1 MSDVDIVLEVAT
13 KGIEN
18 VYNLSNAM
26 KQLNLALN
34 GAVNPIKAYDA
45 RAKALSTAVGATN
58 AALNNHAKTIQQ
70 VARNQAVLSG
80 EIGRVR
86 KELEFLNKGYT
97 TATGVTSTFAKRGI
111 QDLQNYEKAL
121 KSVKFGA
128 LAADLKSVAIEQK
141 RLGKDA
147 QFVGRSLIIGLTT
160 PIMGFARYGLQALV
174 GLDRE
179 FVRLNKVLESISPNL
194 EDAAN
199 KMGVNLKGATDAQI
213 KSLQTLVD
221 NYNKLDQSLSGIS
234 SKFGTSKELVVSLA
248 GEFAELGIQSTE
260 GIAKITELTAAT
272 EKLGNM
278 DIGNA
283 RKLVQSLY
291 FQAVRAMQQSGE
303 SRNMS
308 AMERETAAIASARA
322 QLALFNAV
330 ENTTALTLK
339 DLGDSFP
346 EVAAAATTFG
356 LSMTEATALLAPMKA
371 AGMEVGASANA
382 IKISLQSI
390 VSPTKKTEQ
399 MFESLTNQYGEHFK
413 LIKGTG
419 LDAIQALID
428 AYQTLEKS
436 SAGQEGVLQ
445 FFEEIFGKRQ
455 STRMLV
461 GIQQLAEMDSVLK
474 DNSVSAARAEK
485 QIQAM
490 ANSAIVSANK
500 ASGANL
506 PLVDSYKSI
515 GVIARVAT
523 ATAGQAVE
531 GFSKK
536 VSQSQIDA
544 AIKVRDEIS
553 KGIFKK
559 SQKEGIDLIG
569 QVATESGRAMFIE
582 LAGVKNAQEVAD
594 RELDRSLKSLE
605 VTIQRMKNGFKMF
618 AADMLTAIRP
628 ALEKVSQFVT
638 KLYDAWTK
646 LDPATKSAIAKL
658 TVGIGAV
665 TAAIGPLIFMF
676 GQFRLAMGSVASVV
690 FSFLPALKTMTVEMV
705 AANSKML
712 NLTKPLVVMGE
723 TVVNTNGKFATFI
736 ATVASGGGP
745 LKTFAEKVGITTG
758 VLQKQTTAT
767 FALTAAVNEMKTA
780 KAGLGGITLDGSPMD
795 PVFYSSTPHIPKP
808 MRKGLDIVDAD
819 GTVLHP
825 KSKAAVAFKHEEEA
839 YLKSRGLTLTSRGS
853 YLGKTGFV
861 SKAEVM
867 AGIEERT
874 AKMSK
879 FRIIRDYYGKVS
891 RDGIE
896 LIDKDL
902 EGLMRR
908 RPFHL
913 PVIAKL
919 KTKELVSNFDG
930 LIRSLIPKADKF
942 SSHFLGYDV
951 LKKSGTGLFSKA
963 KSLIEPPA
971 PLTSAVS
978 RKGKNLIDVATG
990 SVLKPRSAL
999 AKEFLQEEQF
1009 YLSKIGASVNAR
1021 GSYIGATGGFL
1032 KKEDILAGISNNRE
1046 RMAKLG
1052 ITRTASGN
1060 LMRKG
1065 RQIEES
1071 VSDRLITGG
1080 FGAVPAKLK
1089 LGLQD
1094 TGAALS
1100 SFGGKFMGVLK
1111 NPSSILPKIT
1121 GMFTK
1126 FGTVITGLL
1135 PSLSSMGSML
1145 AFTGVGAAIAGVIA
1159 VIIIVVKHWKEFH
1172 KAIQPGIK
1180 AFKEAFDIIK
1190 QGVMDAI
1197 QPIIKFFQT
1206 FTNDGDT
1213 ANGVIVALSYAFN
1226 FLAEAVKFV
1235 AKIIGWLLK
1244 SVVGGAFSM
1253 ALKPIVAMI
1262 KGVISFISGIVEIFH
1277 GNFSKG
1283 FHKIVDGIG
1292 KVIVGLMGPFAGLFS
1307 GILKMIAK
1315 VMDAM
1320 SHIPFVGGIF
1330 KKAGDGLRAVAGYID
1345 KAREMGKKGAEA
1357 GAKKVAPDPD
1367 TRPMQEKIANSVGT
1381 GIKKGADAGAESLNK
1396 LNKKL
1401 SAELKREIQDDI
1413 ADRIKG
1419 AMANVVTSLT
1429 DALKGQKEQSLKIYD
1444 DQLKK
1449 IEETSKAEER
1459 LTKTKEYE
1467 NKKRELEEKRALDR
1481 LNSQRNYNLA
1491 IYEGRIDDARQI
1503 SLEGQKAELDAQK
1516 EMADIESSRKKEL
1529 ADQRKEDLVAS
1540 IKDARDVASKYY
1552 DDMITSFT
1560 DAAKKITEFPP
1571 TTAEKFNEQLKSLT
1585 DKAKELAGNI
1595 GTKTTEGFTGALAT
1609 LGVDATGPLTSAL
1622 GTISDV
1628 LVKNSPFGPD
1638 GIWQK
1643 TIDES
1648 LVALKQKYEGLT
1660 DTLTMVIDKNSSK
1673 FKDLF
1678 ETYKKYKELVAKN
1691 EAELAG
1697 TSGGGGGTGSSTGK
1711 TGGNV
1716 GQTGVDYNPGWYYHY
1731 KEKGQKFWSPWQGP
1745 LDKATI
1751 DRLQPTFEKIGLF
1764 SAQFSNYNPG
1774 TTTFGATQGT
1784 AANALYGRNAFA
1796 IGGVI
1801 PYGQGGPTKGPV
1813 QQGIPAILHGGEYVV
1828 RNSAVKKYGWGM
1840 MQQIN
1845 QGTFKPRPFANG
1857 GMIDKARTTIND
1869 TAAEIAEFSRQANKL
1884 GGFSEYFWNM
1894 VQPRESE
1901 FGWSEDADKIGY
1913 TLPGKGRKAR
1923 NPKTGGLSINNR
1935 SWEAYGGQLL
1945 NGNPLTAGQA
1955 TPLQQMII
1963 ANRMAVLGWDNP
1975 ITGKTIKNSVG
1986 LGGWSSIQKPLIGKT
2001 MNLPGYDERPGA
2013 MINPLDMS
2021 AKERAKIFLS
2031 GEDKFRK
2038 RQIYLMKHPEKAFNG
2053 GLIEYANGGIVDES
2067 RNNVH
2072 GLKAKKKKRG
2082 WLGNLIDDVSDI
2094 TRIPLNAVKTATQG
2108 FLAGLSMPI
2117 EFAFAEAGSIAN
2129 YIPGIGH
2136 SNKQGS
2142 LLNQFLLSP
2151 LRQTTAGQMT
2161 MAIGKGIT
2169 SKEHVSSNELFGLKG
2184 FAGFLPKVKYAER
2197 AQKEAALNRP
2207 TLGQHTTFSPGGILS
2222 YYGLDKTGLA
2232 KEGSKL
2238 YGYTQGAGDIIAY
2251 MLADPAVGPSGVKSM
2266 LTSPYRFAQAIPKSK
2281 AAWSDAY
2288 WTAINSNKVLR
2299 RAYQEVSDFSSYKNS
2314 KGSILYGF
2322 DSFGDDVH
2330 LSNAEM
2336 QAVRNSPRA
2345 NEIRNTLR
2353 RSLGVNGVTSPLP
2366 PPEFNY
2372 RTIMARIYGEKAAKA
2387 ILGEA
2392 MPSRGGLIKRIK
2404 SNFEDFMIGSGIKKT
2419 ILESPIDT
2427 SQSQYGHT
2435 LGHPTPGVVY
2445 PQPEDV
2451 ITHTDYATGNR
2462 TGVSLWFAE
2471 PGEAM
2476 FKTYDPRFNNP
2487 KIKNLQA
2494 STYRSLMGRL
2504 WGEYYGRRVLRPL
2517 TPEQLR
2523 TGNWFDPMYPY
2534 INEPVSKIGGSI
2546 VDGFVKMT
2554 NPHSEYSALNLVS
2567 EFTNKS
2573 INRIGAGVNRV
2584 GTGFDKF
2591 VLEKIFGEMA
2601 TNIGQT
2607 SGTRDFSIPF
2617 EIYSATNRATSN
2629 FINDLKSE
2637 WLLTNSPEA
2646 RMARAEALR
2655 SKVKQNIS
2663 ISQQARSS
2671 SGYSKFYLEQLAE
2684 EYGLTKQAVKK
2695 AVDDKLMIVAHHLG
2709 DYGKPE
2715 GYGSWE
2721 VRAVMPGPV
2730 KDNDIFYGDPLSST
2744 RYTKKSGFTFTV
2756 KDSPENLENGN
2767 YGSSVK
2773 TLSVN
2778 GLYAGGNDIKSQ
2790 LDTMKLLAA
2799 VYQDIIKKYNIK
2811 QVINGSY
2818 SKYSYALSQQFSDM
2832 MEFLDPSVRVITP
2845 KLEDW
2850 SDNGIRFHNAE
2861 DYMILP
2867 NRGGGASPA
2876 QTYLP
2881 YAFPPQQGSR
2891 FVDLY
2896 NLPKQKILNKIILN
2910 KILEAKKL
2918 AKNAGK
2924 EMLNPQEIARR
2935 AEELRN
2941 VIPESNPIGTP
2952 GVTVSQIDPI
2962 TGQISFPIDIVGGPG
2977 MFNGGLIEYAKGGIV
2992 DESRKNAIGLKNIAS
3007 KNKISWWNLGSGE
3020 TWKAAGNVF
3029 TSGKAWNWFVKTG
3042 KDTGKSMWRTV
3053 TGQNWTD
3060 ASKLPEDQQ
3069 MAGYRKA
3076 TTTDTLNWAQIIPLL
3091 GKAAKVSEIGIGA
3104 LKSRLAPTADL
3115 SEYIIHGGVSE
3126 LKGGI
3131 IDPDFVRG
3139 GDLYKT
3145 YITDRIVPSVKSGP
3159 NEIERRYWLEM
3170 ENAAKKALNNDYT
3183 SRSKFELLNP
3193 NEEGYLKGQALIDK
3207 NNETKARAS
3216 EWLERHQEIIRR
3228 VKAGE
3233 EHGTGVHPITHAD
3246 NAYASQGKV
3255 YVLKP
3260 NRLLQTSDSPAP
3272 PGEVKFFGKQK
3283 PVAGIAVEGT
3293 KTKDA
3298 IHDALQAMI
3307 DDADLTSF
3315 KNQKI
3320 RNLVERMRGVKI
3332 TPAYKEYLIK
3342 LFEKDF
3348 AGTTNTYIRNPD
3360 FGKGPRDLLEWMTEY
3375 PSKYVPAVKNYDQ
3388 VVSLIR
3394 KAKTENQVLHAL
3406 SSTQFGDF
3414 LEIAMQN
3421 RLNRLNPV
3429 DVLAKIMES
3438 ARNFSGSY
3446 TRPIGRFQY
3455 ANGGIVPGFDSMGIP
3470 SILHG
3475 GEYVINSKAVKNIG
3489 FAALEAMNNMRFQT
3503 PKAPS
3508 YNGGVSGQA
3517 TSSSTV
3523 HIYVDNFIGEKAW
3536 FESMMKDYNINVGPQ
3551 NQKAAG
3557 LQNRTITTYNGI
3569 NRGL

>member
-70 VARNQAVLSG
+70 VARNQAVLSS
-80 EIGRVR
+80 EMGRVR

-97 TATGVTSTFAKRGI
+97 AASGVSAKFAERGI
-111 QDLQNYEKAL
+111 KDLQNYEKAL
-121 KSVKFGA
+121 KHVKFGA

-199 KMGVNLKGATDAQI
+199 KMGINLKGATDAQI

-260 GIAKITELTAAT
+260 GIAKITELTTAT

-283 RKLVQSLY
+283 RQLVQSLY

-303 SRNMS
+303 SRNMT
-308 AMERETAAIASARA
+308 AMEKETAAIAAAKS

-339 DLGDSFP
+339 DLGASFP

-582 LAGVKNAQEVAD
+582 LAGVKNAQGVAD

-628 ALEKVSQFVT
+628 ALEKVSAFVT

-690 FSFLPALKTMTVEMV
+690 FSFLPSLKTMTVEMV

-723 TVVNTNGKFATFI
+723 TVSNTSGKFATFI
-736 ATVASGGGP
+736 ATLASGSGP
-745 LKTFAEKVGITTG
+745 IATFAEKVGITTG

-780 KAGLGGITLDGSPMD
+780 KAGLGGIGTGLIGFESPIEGVRGLGPGGRTTDEVERGLRKRALRAAGFSGVSKGATGKTTITKGILTDMLKTSGYDVSGVKPTYSNLYKEVAEQKFEALGLGTKTGRRPTPGGGPGVFTRKTADILAEAEDLQSRGFTSASGRGPRGRFMAKAVRDALKSLEDAQAEVTATMD
-795 PVFYSSTPHIPKP
+795 SAGLLAKDIIKTAKADADAAFDKARKLAKKGVDFDPLTRKGTFKGRILSDERLSAIESGGFKSLFARTAEGGERFKARSILFGK
-808 MRKGLDIVDAD
+808 KGLDL
-819 GTVLHP
+819 TE
-825 KSKAAVAFKHEEEA
+825 KA
-839 YLKSRGLTLTSRGS
+839 S
-853 YLGKTGFV
+853 GKFIGGETTFN
-861 SKAEVM
+861 A
-867 AGIEERT
+867 I
-874 AKMSK
+874 
-879 FRIIRDYYGKVS
+879 
-891 RDGIE
+891 
-896 LIDKDL
+896 
-902 EGLMRR
+902 
-908 RPFHL
+908 
-913 PVIAKL
+913 
-919 KTKELVSNFDG
+919 
-930 LIRSLIPKADKF
+930 
-942 SSHFLGYDV
+942 
-951 LKKSGTGLFSKA
+951 KSGVKGVGEFVKNPIQGIKDMGTAIVGLG
-963 KSLIEPPA
+963 P
-971 PLTSAVS
+971 
-978 RKGKNLIDVATG
+978 
-990 SVLKPRSAL
+990 
-999 AKEFLQEEQF
+999 
-1009 YLSKIGASVNAR
+1009 
-1021 GSYIGATGGFL
+1021 
-1032 KKEDILAGISNNRE
+1032 
-1046 RMAKLG
+1046 
-1052 ITRTASGN
+1052 
-1060 LMRKG
+1060 
-1065 RQIEES
+1065 
-1071 VSDRLITGG
+1071 
-1080 FGAVPAKLK
+1080 
-1089 LGLQD
+1089 
-1094 TGAALS
+1094 
-1100 SFGGKFMGVLK
+1100 KFMGFMK
-1111 NPSSILPKIT
+1111 SPSTMLPKIA

-1126 FGTVITGLL
+1126 LGTVVTGLL

-1235 AKIIGWLLK
+1235 AKIISWLLK
-1244 SVVGGAFSM
+1244 NVVGGAFSM

-1345 KAREMGKKGAEA
+1345 KARELGKKGAEA
-1357 GAKKVAPDPD
+1357 GAKKVTPDPD
-1367 TRPMQEKIANSVGT
+1367 TRPMQEKMTNSVGT
-1381 GIKKGADAGAESLNK
+1381 GITKGVDKGAEALNK

-1401 SAELKREIQDDI
+1401 SAELKREVQDDI

-1751 DRLQPTFEKIGLF
+1751 DRLQPVYEKIGIF

-1774 TTTFGATQGT
+1774 TTTFGVTQGT

-1857 GMIDKARTTIND
+1857 GMIDKGGVGGENVQSDIDSYPDAPLYPTPKKGFIEKKITGYNPYDTNFQFFTRRKLNKQIFLENIISDQYRVAKGSLFYGLSPSYIFDKENGLIRTSIGKHNYSWLFLTDQGAKNQAIIDYAITVSKMAFKKMLPIAAFSKQYLNPKKLTPIEQIPKSPSFTFQAYTRNDDEYVDDSKLSQDEIIKENAKLFGINKKFKKINFGIVTNTYPFSNLNQELTKEIIKPSESRQLTKKITQAIKNFHTLTGIPYAIHQGLLTTPGKQFKEKNELGVNIVPFSQKFGDPYGHDVLADTAAFFNNIAEIRYNTVDEVSDLVRTMTHELGHVIGLYHTHQNLDQSSKYPFLNDENESLMSYYAEWSDNLQTYGAGDIAYIQALRKAIGIKNTIEKTIPKRFNGGMIDKARTTTND

-1894 VQPRESE
+1894 VQPRESA
-1901 FGWSEDADKIGY
+1901 FGWSEDADKVGY

-2038 RQIYLMKHPEKAFNG
+2038 RQIYLMKHPEK
-2053 GLIEYANGGIVDES
+2053 V
-2067 RNNVH
+2067 
-2072 GLKAKKKKRG
+2072 
-2082 WLGNLIDDVSDI
+2082 
-2094 TRIPLNAVKTATQG
+2094 
-2108 FLAGLSMPI
+2108 
-2117 EFAFAEAGSIAN
+2117 
-2129 YIPGIGH
+2129 
-2136 SNKQGS
+2136 
-2142 LLNQFLLSP
+2142 
-2151 LRQTTAGQMT
+2151 
-2161 MAIGKGIT
+2161 
-2169 SKEHVSSNELFGLKG
+2169 
-2184 FAGFLPKVKYAER
+2184 
-2197 AQKEAALNRP
+2197 
-2207 TLGQHTTFSPGGILS
+2207 
-2222 YYGLDKTGLA
+2222 
-2232 KEGSKL
+2232 
-2238 YGYTQGAGDIIAY
+2238 
-2251 MLADPAVGPSGVKSM
+2251 
-2266 LTSPYRFAQAIPKSK
+2266 
-2281 AAWSDAY
+2281 
-2288 WTAINSNKVLR
+2288 
-2299 RAYQEVSDFSSYKNS
+2299 
-2314 KGSILYGF
+2314 
-2322 DSFGDDVH
+2322 
-2330 LSNAEM
+2330 
-2336 QAVRNSPRA
+2336 
-2345 NEIRNTLR
+2345 
-2353 RSLGVNGVTSPLP
+2353 
-2366 PPEFNY
+2366 
-2372 RTIMARIYGEKAAKA
+2372 
-2387 ILGEA
+2387 
-2392 MPSRGGLIKRIK
+2392 
-2404 SNFEDFMIGSGIKKT
+2404 
-2419 ILESPIDT
+2419 
-2427 SQSQYGHT
+2427 
-2435 LGHPTPGVVY
+2435 
-2445 PQPEDV
+2445 
-2451 ITHTDYATGNR
+2451 
-2462 TGVSLWFAE
+2462 
-2471 PGEAM
+2471 
-2476 FKTYDPRFNNP
+2476 
-2487 KIKNLQA
+2487 
-2494 STYRSLMGRL
+2494 
-2504 WGEYYGRRVLRPL
+2504 
-2517 TPEQLR
+2517 
-2523 TGNWFDPMYPY
+2523 
-2534 INEPVSKIGGSI
+2534 
-2546 VDGFVKMT
+2546 
-2554 NPHSEYSALNLVS
+2554 
-2567 EFTNKS
+2567 
-2573 INRIGAGVNRV
+2573 
-2584 GTGFDKF
+2584 
-2591 VLEKIFGEMA
+2591 
-2601 TNIGQT
+2601 
-2607 SGTRDFSIPF
+2607 
-2617 EIYSATNRATSN
+2617 
-2629 FINDLKSE
+2629 
-2637 WLLTNSPEA
+2637 
-2646 RMARAEALR
+2646 
-2655 SKVKQNIS
+2655 
-2663 ISQQARSS
+2663 
-2671 SGYSKFYLEQLAE
+2671 
-2684 EYGLTKQAVKK
+2684 
-2695 AVDDKLMIVAHHLG
+2695 
-2709 DYGKPE
+2709 
-2715 GYGSWE
+2715 
-2721 VRAVMPGPV
+2721 
-2730 KDNDIFYGDPLSST
+2730 
-2744 RYTKKSGFTFTV
+2744 
-2756 KDSPENLENGN
+2756 
-2767 YGSSVK
+2767 
-2773 TLSVN
+2773 
-2778 GLYAGGNDIKSQ
+2778 
-2790 LDTMKLLAA
+2790 
-2799 VYQDIIKKYNIK
+2799 
-2811 QVINGSY
+2811 
-2818 SKYSYALSQQFSDM
+2818 
-2832 MEFLDPSVRVITP
+2832 
-2845 KLEDW
+2845 
-2850 SDNGIRFHNAE
+2850 
-2861 DYMILP
+2861 
-2867 NRGGGASPA
+2867 
-2876 QTYLP
+2876 
-2881 YAFPPQQGSR
+2881 
-2891 FVDLY
+2891 
-2896 NLPKQKILNKIILN
+2896 
-2910 KILEAKKL
+2910 
-2918 AKNAGK
+2918 
-2924 EMLNPQEIARR
+2924 
-2935 AEELRN
+2935 
-2941 VIPESNPIGTP
+2941 
-2952 GVTVSQIDPI
+2952 
-2962 TGQISFPIDIVGGPG
+2962 
-2977 MFNGGLIEYAKGGIV
+2977 FNGGLIEYAKGGIV
-2992 DESRKNAIGLKNIAS
+2992 DESRKNTIGLKNVKKKKNGIFNFVDKVGSTVVNGIMNTAATGLDKFGHIVYSGAESMAAS
-3007 KNKISWWNLGSGE
+3007 
-3020 TWKAAGNVF
+3020 
-3029 TSGKAWNWFVKTG
+3029 
-3042 KDTGKSMWRTV
+3042 
-3053 TGQNWTD
+3053 
-3060 ASKLPEDQQ
+3060 
-3069 MAGYRKA
+3069 
-3076 TTTDTLNWAQIIPLL
+3076 TTNPL
-3091 GKAAKVSEIGIGA
+3091 GKALHLPGFKNARVAGPLEGAINAAFLAYDVATAGGAEPFREAALLSMGIRGA
-3104 LKSRLAPTADL
+3104 ERDAIMMAPKTALPKNVFGAESAYLKSQRASKIRQNVLNNIKISQGIREASQLGKFYGNKNELSILVRGIDL
-3115 SEYIIHGGVSE
+3115 HNILESGVIDSSLSKSSGYISNKSFLKELGLSHSGYSEYGAIRDRMQAATGVLRGNKNYGLIRRADDFTVGSQYTSFHLNIQEAGE
-3126 LKGGI
+3126 LFGSAKGASSWAFQRQMDDLLGNVW
-3131 IDPDFVRG
+3131 IDLVPNPKMTYTVGDSYNMFLRGTRG
-3139 GDLYKT
+3139 GMREEGYAYLDELTKAKYIPHDLNSVPIATIGRENIIPSHGAYTELQFPRIPVNNKT
-3145 YITDRIVPSVKSGP
+3145 IKAITIIRDFDWESLSPMELFNRVSGLRG
-3159 NEIERRYWLEM
+3159 EKVIGWGAEEKYFVGLQEM
-3170 ENAAKKALNNDYT
+3170 LVHQRELAKKAISMGLEVRTGVPAYGNVPT
-3183 SRSKFELLNP
+3183 
-3193 NEEGYLKGQALIDK
+3193 GYGNTIFARIAPKIDK
-3207 NNETKARAS
+3207 ISLGAMSDNEFKAM
-3216 EWLERHQEIIRR
+3216 LMEIK
-3228 VKAGE
+3228 VKLA
-3233 EHGTGVHPITHAD
+3233 TG
-3246 NAYASQGKV
+3246 
-3255 YVLKP
+3255 
-3260 NRLLQTSDSPAP
+3260 
-3272 PGEVKFFGKQK
+3272 
-3283 PVAGIAVEGT
+3283 
-3293 KTKDA
+3293 
-3298 IHDALQAMI
+3298 
-3307 DDADLTSF
+3307 
-3315 KNQKI
+3315 
-3320 RNLVERMRGVKI
+3320 
-3332 TPAYKEYLIK
+3332 
-3342 LFEKDF
+3342 
-3348 AGTTNTYIRNPD
+3348 
-3360 FGKGPRDLLEWMTEY
+3360 RDLLAERERY
-3375 PSKYVPAVKNYDQ
+3375 YARGDNRPRVFNGG
-3388 VVSLIR
+3388 LIP
-3394 KAKTENQVLHAL
+3394 K
-3406 SSTQFGDF
+3406 F
-3414 LEIAMQN
+3414 
-3421 RLNRLNPV
+3421 
-3429 DVLAKIMES
+3429 
-3438 ARNFSGSY
+3438 
-3446 TRPIGRFQY
+3446 

-3551 NQKAAG
+3551 KQKAAG